1 MGSIVENRSRAI
13 NEKVTL
19 WPCPPAHTA
28 WESPRCSS
36 GRAAV
41 WDYESEWS
49 TTSPTS
55 PRTISYISAQR
66 AEETLSVERS
76 RPVALLGGNGWKS
89 SIHTT
94 PRLLNKEVRR
104 DGPEFLKLVHP
115 LAPLSLMR
123 EATLE
128 RAEP

>member
-1 MGSIVENRSRAI
+1 MGSIVENRSRTTTKRSSYGPAR
-13 NEKVTL
+13 V
-19 WPCPPAHTA
+19 AHTA

-41 WDYESEWS
+41 RDYESDWS

-55 PRTISYISAQR
+55 PRTIGYNSAQR

-76 RPVALLGGNGWKS
+76 RPMALLGGIGWKS

-115 LAPLSLMR
+115 LAPLSLLR